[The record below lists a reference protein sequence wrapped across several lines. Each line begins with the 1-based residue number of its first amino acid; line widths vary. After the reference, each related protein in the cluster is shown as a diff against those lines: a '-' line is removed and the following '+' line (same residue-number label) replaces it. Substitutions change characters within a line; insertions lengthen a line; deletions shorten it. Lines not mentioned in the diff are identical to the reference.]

1 MLTRGGPP
9 RKDVLRRGDV
19 DTLLSA
25 EAWDASGCY
34 VSVAKIRLATVD
46 GSDLGPGQLFESER
60 IVIGSHESAD
70 FVVRDPTVSRMHCE
84 LIPANGRVVIRDLES
99 KNGTRV
105 HGIAIKEATLTGTS
119 ILQLGHSKVRMM
131 VDRDTANL
139 PLFDGDRLGR
149 LVGQSPAMRRVFAI
163 VESAAASD
171 ASVLIQGE
179 PGTGKEAVAAT
190 IHQLSPRRDKPM
202 LVVDCGAIPRE
213 VLESELFGHEP
224 GTVTGACASRAGMF
238 EAANG
243 GTVLLEDIG
252 ELPIDLQPKL
262 LGVLERREVRRIGGS
277 KPIPIDVRVMAA
289 TDHSLAAQ
297 INGHRFRSD
306 LYYRIAR
313 IRVALPPLRS
323 RAEDLPLL
331 VADLATRLALP
342 VEDRRWLASAP
353 LLSDLGVH
361 HWSGNLRELEA
372 YLEACVAL
380 KMPDVIGAPGA
391 PGAPEP
397 PGPIRLETE
406 INTSRPLK
414 DARAEWM
421 NLFDRAYATQ
431 VLRDHHGDIAAA
443 ARAAGTDRL
452 TFCRL
457 LLRLGMK

>member
-1 MLTRGGPP
+1 
-9 RKDVLRRGDV
+9 LRRDA
-19 DTLLSA
+19 DTLTSQ
-25 EAWDASGCY
+25 ESWDATGCY

-46 GSDLGPGQLFESER
+46 GNDPEPGRVFESER

-84 LIPANGRVVIRDLES
+84 LIPACGRVVVRDLES
-99 KNGTRV
+99 KNGTRI
-105 HGIAIKEATLTGTS
+105 HGITIKEATLTGTS

-139 PLFDGDRLGR
+139 PLFDGDRLGW

-163 VESAAASD
+163 VEAAAASD
-171 ASVLIQGE
+171 ATVLIQGE
-179 PGTGKEAVAAT
+179 PGTGKEAVAST
-190 IHQLSPRRDKPM
+190 IHQLSSRRDKPM
-202 LVVDCGAIPRE
+202 LVVDCGAIPRDL
-213 VLESELFGHEP
+213 LESELFGYEP
-224 GTVTGACASRAGMF
+224 GALPGAIAPRAGMF

-243 GTVLLEDIG
+243 GTILLDEIG
-252 ELPIDLQPKL
+252 ELPIELQPKL

-277 KPIPIDVRVMAA
+277 QPVPVDVRVMAA
-289 TDHSLAAQ
+289 TDHNLAAE

-306 LYYRIAR
+306 LYYRIAG

-331 VADLATRLALP
+331 VADLATRLAMT
-342 VEDRRWLASAP
+342 VEDRRWLASAR
-353 LLSDLGVH
+353 LLSDLGAH
-361 HWSGNLRELEA
+361 HWSGNLRELRA

-380 KMPDVIGAPGA
+380 KMPDVVRMSDVIDAPDLLNAPG
-391 PGAPEP
+391 PVQ
-397 PGPIRLETE
+397 LEAQ
-406 INTSRPLK
+406 IDTSRPLN
-414 DARAEWM
+414 DARAEWIDM
-421 NLFDRAYATQ
+421 FDRAYATQ
-431 VLRDHHGDIAAA
+431 VLRQHHGDVAAA